1 LSIDAKAPQRAEFTP
16 LLGANDPPAVVVEN
30 AGARTPYLLVC
41 DHAGRTIPQS
51 LDSLGLPSEE
61 YERHVAWDIGAGDLS
76 SQLGRRLGA
85 WTIKQTYSR
94 LVVDCNRAPDHPGL
108 IVETAD
114 GSRVP
119 GNLDLTPA
127 DVRARLDAIHTPYHA
142 AIAAEL
148 DRRAAEGLPA
158 VLVSIHSFT
167 PVFQGFVRP
176 WHMGV
181 LHDGASEASRR
192 ALEALRAE
200 PGLVV
205 GDNEPYAMDGIDYT
219 IPLHAIARGLD
230 YVELETRQDLI
241 ADAEGVRRFTD
252 LLERALPR
260 LFAD

>member
-1 LSIDAKAPQRAEFTP
+1 MSLEGKGSPLKGFTT
-16 LLGANDPPAVVVEN
+16 LLGPDDPAPVVVEN

-41 DHAGRTIPQS
+41 DHAGCDVPRS

-76 SQLGRRLGA
+76 SQLGLRLGA
-85 WTIKQTYSR
+85 WTVKQAYSR

-114 GSRVP
+114 GSPVP
-119 GNLDLTPA
+119 GNAGLGPG
-127 DVRARLDAIHTPYHA
+127 DVQARIEAIHAPYHA

-158 VLVSIHSFT
+158 ILVSIHSFT
-167 PVFQGFVRP
+167 PVFQGFIRP

-181 LHDGASEASRR
+181 LHDGASEPSRR
-192 ALEALRAE
+192 MIEALRSE
-200 PGLVV
+200 PGLEV
-205 GDNEPYAMDGIDYT
+205 GDNAPYAMDGIDYT
-219 IPLHAIARGLD
+219 IPLHAIGRGLP

-241 ADAEGVRRFTD
+241 ADPEGVARFA
-252 LLERALPR
+252 ERLQRVIPIVFGA
-260 LFAD
+260 